1 MKRSEIRIARKLSDK
16 IKDLKAKLF
25 ERGENPRHPKK
36 IKQSQERKRK
46 MARLS
51 GVDLPRNKRME
62 VALTYIYGI
71 GPTRAKKILEAT
83 KISPD
88 LRTDDLTD
96 EDIKLLRNELA
107 NYHIEG
113 DLRREVTMHIKRL
126 QEIGS
131 YRGLRHKRNLP
142 ARGQRT
148 KTNARTR
155 RGKKGL
161 AITKKK
167 TA

>member
-1 MKRSEIRIARKLSDK
+1 MTGEEVFKPHTQKNLTTRK
-16 IKDLKAKLF
+16 
-25 ERGENPRHPKK
+25 ENL
-36 IKQSQERKRK
+36 K
-46 MARLS
+46 MARLF

-62 VALTYIYGI
+62 IALTYIYGI

-113 DLRREVTMHIKRL
+113 DLRREVSLHIKRL

-131 YRGLRHKRNLP
+131 YRGMRHKRNLP
-142 ARGQRT
+142 CRGQRT
-148 KTNARTR
+148 KTNGRTR